1 MRFSFWVNNSQGWDE
16 ILATSRHA
24 AATGWDGVWVADH
37 FMPNAED
44 VSGPMH
50 EAWSLVAGLAAA
62 VERVRIGVLVS
73 GNTYRHPAVLAKA
86 AATADHISG
95 GRVVLGLGA
104 GWQENEHERYGI
116 EFSTVGGRL
125 DRLEEA
131 CEVVTRLFTE
141 ERVTFAGEHYQ
152 LTDAPLEPKP
162 VQSPLPLL
170 IGGGGEKRTMRIAA
184 RFAQEWNVWGTPDV
198 LRHKN
203 GVLDAHCHDVGRD
216 PGEIRRSC
224 QGLLFLFD
232 NEAKAEEMRQRDIGR
247 AALVGTPEQLVEVVA
262 AYRDAGVDELIVP
275 DFTLPQG
282 AAKREVMDTF
292 IEQVAAPFRDR

>member
-1 MRFSFWVNNSQGWDE
+1 MRFSFWTNNANPWDE
-16 ILATSRHA
+16 ILMGASHA
-24 AATGWDGVWVADH
+24 EATGWDGVWVADH

-50 EAWSLVAGLAAA
+50 EALALVSGLAAA
-62 VERVRIGVLVS
+62 VDRVRIGVLVA

-95 GRVVLGLGA
+95 GRIVLGLGA

-141 ERVTFAGEHYQ
+141 ERVTYDGAHYQ

-184 RFAQEWNVWGTPDV
+184 RFAQEWNVWGTPEL

-203 GVLDAHCHDVGRD
+203 GVLDAHCESIGRD
-216 PGEIRRSC
+216 PAEIRRSC
-224 QGLLFLFD
+224 QGLLFLFED
-232 NEAKAEEMRQRDIGR
+232 EAEAARMRERDIGR
-247 AALVGTPEQLVEVVA
+247 AALVGTPDQLVEVVA

-282 AAKREVMDTF
+282 QAKRDVMDTF
-292 IEQVAAPFRDR
+292 IEQVAAEFRDG

>member
-1 MRFSFWVNNSQGWDE
+1 MRFSFWTNNANPWDD
-16 ILATSRHA
+16 ILAGSLHA

-50 EAWSLVAGLAAA
+50 EAWSLVSGLAAT
-62 VERVRIGVLVS
+62 VPDVRIGVLVS

-95 GRVVLGLGA
+95 GRIVLGLGA

-116 EFSTVGGRL
+116 EFSTVRGRL

-141 ERVTFAGEHYQ
+141 ERVTVAGEHYQ

-162 VQSPLPLL
+162 VQAPLPLL
-170 IGGGGEKRTMRIAA
+170 IGGGGEQRTMRIAA
-184 RFAQEWNVWGTPDV
+184 RFAQEWNVWGTPDH
-198 LRHKN
+198 LRQKN
-203 GVLDAHCHDVGRD
+203 GVLDARCEEIGRD

-232 NEAKAEEMRQRDIGR
+232 DPAESAAMRARDIGR
-247 AALVGTPEQLVEVVA
+247 PMLVGTPEELVEVVA
-262 AYRDAGVDELIVP
+262 AYRDAGVDELIIP
-275 DFTLPQG
+275 DFNLPQG
-282 AAKREVMDTF
+282 AQKREIMDAF
-292 IEQVAAPFRDR
+292 IEQVAPAFR